1 MMVNGWHVQ
10 VSDGR
15 LCCMACGLSAD
26 MDVSRDCVCSPCRE
40 QLGDDFMVGGVA
52 YAVWQVAA
60 ELLAFPRNRLSAAVV
75 AQELLAVVEGGATM
89 SVADVVGMA
98 ERVVGC

>member
-10 VSDGR
+10 VSEGR

-26 MDVSRDCVCSPCRE
+26 MDVARDCVCWPCRA
-40 QLGDDFMVGGVA
+40 QLGDDFLVDGVA

-60 ELLAFPRNRLSAAVV
+60 GLLAHPRNRLHAAAV
-75 AQELLAVVEGGATM
+75 AQELLAVVEGGGTV